1 MKNLLPFID
10 SEEIHID
17 FIREISGYRI
27 ILRAKFID
35 GSNYVVKELSNL
47 DEIFLFLD
55 FYMISLANKKQ
66 SIT

>member
-47 DEIFLFLD
+47 DETFLFLD
-55 FYMISLANKKQ
+55 FLYDKFSQQKNKV
-66 SIT
+66 

>member
-1 MKNLLPFID
+1 VKNLLPFID
-10 SEEIHID
+10 AEEIHID
-17 FIREISGYRI
+17 FIREISRYRI

-55 FYMISLANKKQ
+55 FLYDKLNQQKNKV
-66 SIT
+66 